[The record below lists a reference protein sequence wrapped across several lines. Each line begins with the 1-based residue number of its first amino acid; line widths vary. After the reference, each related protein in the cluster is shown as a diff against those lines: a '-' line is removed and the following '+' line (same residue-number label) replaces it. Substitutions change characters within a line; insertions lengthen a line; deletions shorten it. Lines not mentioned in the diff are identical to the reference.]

1 MADILLAHNHN
12 LSVFTV
18 DRKSVEAAKLFGYS
32 CSELVGMK
40 LSCILKSRLCPEYG
54 LLGQFLD
61 VDGNPVTISAKVV
74 DSVSRSGEE
83 LPVSV
88 WISSLTCDQNVC
100 GVVLQRVEKLSAH
113 VTFSED
119 GIIVSCDLAFAHL
132 HGYGHTEDLTGLLI
146 KELMPMLHIPL
157 HSQALPKILRVQ
169 RLQAQGRKGT
179 SLPLCIKL
187 QGAVACGKP
196 IQSTNETI
204 PDDLSD
210 CSLTGDANPIMSTP
224 RDSLMGS
231 SLPSGP
237 NSSLLFA
244 PEHSHRN
251 DHHTL
256 KSALLYSGNVWMFAP
271 VTGLLTL
278 RPDGSINSI
287 SNYFA
292 LLMFGYDQ
300 SELCGKEIT
309 FLMPAFYDWISCF
322 DHSAR
327 LVPPNSEEDTSQPC
341 INNAELC
348 RCSSHGNSAPGST
361 VSHHSTSTQDP
372 NTVIAGDMVIVQQAV
387 QRRSRS
393 GKGKI
398 FTGTSAGL
406 ETHGTVPSILASPVV
421 TSTPLDRPEDTAELC
436 EQAAEIAAQCNQCVV
451 SDSTNAL
458 LQTFALVESQEV
470 WGTYNPCQQ
479 QKRQLS
485 TDQGQNVLSNQ
496 IISQPYTTT
505 EGQQGPNVPCGVS
518 IEASAVLQDSSFEVI
533 SLSSRS
539 SSGFCEKWA
548 CGQEDTRIP
557 PVADSVSCLLDINS
571 NGDVVTRAMA
581 DLNLSLELPCALAD
595 LSQTSCDTAELLR
608 TPSPYMVESDS
619 ETETSAVR
627 RGVREKIPSQQ
638 RKDDFEG
645 HKVPAL
651 VHQHVSND
659 LQLSG
664 GIPTT
669 STPKRSQPNG
679 AESHSAPEIRE
690 GTFEGNC
697 YHKDGTPL
705 EIKCKI
711 DKVLLTGKRVLFSIW
726 LTGNLGMIR
735 HQGALL
741 SPQDQS
747 ESASL
752 PQDSSCCS
760 LRERSQEAD
769 KGNMLHST
777 LDLEHSRACEG
788 QFDEEYRPQRA
799 VGKGA
804 FGFVWQAYRRTDGKE
819 VVVKF
824 IKKSRIVKDSWVDD
838 PDMGRVSQ
846 EIAILTRLDHR
857 NIVKVLE
864 VFDNELFFQMV
875 MEKHG
880 NGMDLFEFIEKQ
892 PHLDEPLASYIFRQ
906 LVAAVSYLRNR
917 GILHRDIKDENI
929 IIDQS
934 FHIRLIDFGSATVM
948 EQGKLFYVFCGT
960 LEYCSPEVLEGN
972 PYEGPELEMWSL
984 GVLLYTLIFGEN
996 PFCNVEETLEAK
1008 LKPPYPVSS
1017 ELDGLLHGL
1026 LHPQPGMRIT
1036 LEELVLEPWIRQP
1049 INLGEYNWREVFPS
1063 SHDLESQNH
1072 QHVSTGINQ
1081 GDVLYLD
1088 TKGCLRSSDSPVE
1101 EEDEEEERMSL
1112 AALEEELQKYLLI
1125 E

>member
-1 MADILLAHNHN
+1 
-12 LSVFTV
+12 
-18 DRKSVEAAKLFGYS
+18 
-32 CSELVGMK
+32 
-40 LSCILKSRLCPEYG
+40 
-54 LLGQFLD
+54 
-61 VDGNPVTISAKVV
+61 
-74 DSVSRSGEE
+74 
-83 LPVSV
+83 
-88 WISSLTCDQNVC
+88 
-100 GVVLQRVEKLSAH
+100 
-113 VTFSED
+113 
-119 GIIVSCDLAFAHL
+119 
-132 HGYGHTEDLTGLLI
+132 
-146 KELMPMLHIPL
+146 
-157 HSQALPKILRVQ
+157 
-169 RLQAQGRKGT
+169 
-179 SLPLCIKL
+179 
-187 QGAVACGKP
+187 
-196 IQSTNETI
+196 
-204 PDDLSD
+204 
-210 CSLTGDANPIMSTP
+210 
-224 RDSLMGS
+224 
-231 SLPSGP
+231 
-237 NSSLLFA
+237 
-244 PEHSHRN
+244 
-251 DHHTL
+251 
-256 KSALLYSGNVWMFAP
+256 
-271 VTGLLTL
+271 
-278 RPDGSINSI
+278 
-287 SNYFA
+287 
-292 LLMFGYDQ
+292 
-300 SELCGKEIT
+300 
-309 FLMPAFYDWISCF
+309 
-322 DHSAR
+322 
-327 LVPPNSEEDTSQPC
+327 
-341 INNAELC
+341 
-348 RCSSHGNSAPGST
+348 
-361 VSHHSTSTQDP
+361 
-372 NTVIAGDMVIVQQAV
+372 
-387 QRRSRS
+387 
-393 GKGKI
+393 
-398 FTGTSAGL
+398 
-406 ETHGTVPSILASPVV
+406 
-421 TSTPLDRPEDTAELC
+421 
-436 EQAAEIAAQCNQCVV
+436 
-451 SDSTNAL
+451 
-458 LQTFALVESQEV
+458 
-470 WGTYNPCQQ
+470 
-479 QKRQLS
+479 
-485 TDQGQNVLSNQ
+485 
-496 IISQPYTTT
+496 
-505 EGQQGPNVPCGVS
+505 
-518 IEASAVLQDSSFEVI
+518 
-533 SLSSRS
+533 
-539 SSGFCEKWA
+539 
-548 CGQEDTRIP
+548 
-557 PVADSVSCLLDINS
+557 
-571 NGDVVTRAMA
+571 
-581 DLNLSLELPCALAD
+581 
-595 LSQTSCDTAELLR
+595 
-608 TPSPYMVESDS
+608 MVESDS

-705 EIKCKI
+705 GISLFLAFG
-711 DKVLLTGKRVLFSIW
+711 VLLQDSLLIW
-726 LTGNLGMIR
+726 LFAHPGEIFIF
-735 HQGALL
+735 
-741 SPQDQS
+741 SSS
-747 ESASL
+747 EMV
-752 PQDSSCCS
+752 Q
-760 LRERSQEAD
+760 RSQEAD

-819 VVVKF
+819 VIHKEVPY
-824 IKKSRIVKDSWVDD
+824 SKDSWVDD

-1049 INLGEYNWREVFPS
+1049 INLREYK
-1063 SHDLESQNH
+1063 LE
-1072 QHVSTGINQ
+1072 G
-1081 GDVLYLD
+1081 
-1088 TKGCLRSSDSPVE
+1088 VE